1 MARAVQ
7 YVKHGD
13 PKEVLRLV
21 EPSSFRHLTRGI
33 SEAHGQKSFVLSL
46 EMIIIMMGIMIGWNL
61 DVEWA
66 LFL

>member
-21 EPSSFRHLTRGI
+21 EPSSFRHLTRGDFRGTWT
-33 SEAHGQKSFVLSL
+33 EELCLGLGDDYYHDGNHDWL
-46 EMIIIMMGIMIGWNL
+46 ESGC
-61 DVEWA
+61 
-66 LFL
+66 